1 MESIGRNRSDKDI
14 SDWANVTWGKLASPK
29 ADCVAKRQTK
39 AEYWEKRLTQMDGR
53 TVLPD
58 IPTPTRRK
66 RTENDTP
73 HEERTSVRRKTN
85 AQPLFMKATNVIE
98 ASTSILTPPPRS
110 ADRARLPWEVISD
123 NALVWFAQQAGKTPR
138 LCPSMAS
145 WKQHIARER
154 RLHSLDSLLL
164 GCGSVSEIQ
173 EGVIVLDECDEKIDK
188 WITHVREH
196 TAELVHPI
204 VVYGCRSGVLF
215 KLK

>member
-1 MESIGRNRSDKDI
+1 MESIGRDRSDKDI

-39 AEYWEKRLTQMDGR
+39 AEYWEKRLTQMDGK

-58 IPTPTRRK
+58 VQATPTRRK

-73 HEERTSVRRKTN
+73 HEERTSIRRKTN
-85 AQPLFMKATNVIE
+85 SQPLSMKTNAIE
-98 ASTSILTPPPRS
+98 ASTSVLTPPRS
-110 ADRARLPWEVISD
+110 PDRARPWEVISG
-123 NALVWFAQQAGKTPR
+123 NALVWFAQQAGKNSQ
-138 LCPSMAS
+138 LCPSIAS

-154 RLHSLDSLLL
+154 RLHSFDSLLL
-164 GCGSVSEIQ
+164 GCGSASEIQ
-173 EGVIVLDECDEKIDK
+173 EGVIVLDECDEKIDR
-188 WITHVREH
+188 WITHVREYGV
-196 TAELVHPI
+196 TELVHPI